1 MANPLELRR
10 RIRSVENTRQITR
23 AMQLVAASRMRR
35 AQDAADA
42 ARPYAQEVLGL
53 MQQLV
58 AATGDDL
65 LPPMLRTR
73 PVEHSAYV
81 VMTTN
86 RGLCGALNTNTVRQA
101 MEDVEESRAS
111 AEVSVIVI
119 GRRGRVALARLV
131 PMIAAFT
138 DISDRPTAADILP
151 IARMVMDGYLAGD
164 FDEVQIV
171 YPEFVNTL
179 TQRPTS
185 LRLLPVVLPEDTDPR
200 DADVI
205 FEPDPATVLEALVPR
220 FIETV
225 LYETLLEL
233 TASEHSARMVAMRAA
248 TDNASELIDALGLTY
263 NKLRQAKITSEII
276 DIASG
281 ANALAQRV

>member
-35 AQDAADA
+35 AQEAADA
-42 ARPYAQEVLGL
+42 ARPYAREVLE
-53 MQQLV
+53 MMHQLV

-65 LPPMLRTR
+65 LPPLLRAR
-73 PVEHSAYV
+73 PVERSAYV

-86 RGLCGALNTNTVRQA
+86 RGLCGALNSNVVRRA
-101 MEDVEESRAS
+101 MEDIEPVRAS

-119 GRRGRVALARLV
+119 GRRGRIALARLV
-131 PMIAAFT
+131 PMLAAFT
-138 DISDRPTAADILP
+138 DISDRPTSADIVP
-151 IARMVMDGYLAGD
+151 IARMVIDGYLAGD
-164 FDEVQIV
+164 FDEVQLV

-179 TQRPTS
+179 TQRPTAV
-185 LRLLPVVLPEDTDPR
+185 RLLPVVLPEDTDPR

-205 FEPDPATVLEALVPR
+205 FEPDPASVLEALVPR
-220 FIETV
+220 FIETE
-225 LYETLLEL
+225 LYQSLLEL
-233 TASEHSARMVAMRAA
+233 TASEQSARMVAMRAA
-248 TDNASELIDALGLTY
+248 TENASDLIDALGLTY

-281 ANALAQRV
+281 ANALAQRA

>member
-58 AATGDDL
+58 AATGEDL

-138 DISDRPTAADILP
+138 DISDRPTAADIIP

-179 TQRPTS
+179 TQRPKS
-185 LRLLPVVLPEDTDPR
+185 LRLLPVVLPQESDPR

-248 TDNASELIDALGLTY
+248 TENASELIDALGLTY

>member
-53 MQQLV
+53 MHQLV
-58 AATGDDL
+58 AATGEDL

-138 DISDRPTAADILP
+138 DISDRPTAADIIP

-179 TQRPTS
+179 TQRPKS
-185 LRLLPVVLPEDTDPR
+185 LRLLPVVLPEESDPR

-205 FEPDPATVLEALVPR
+205 FEPDPASVLEALVPR

-248 TDNASELIDALGLTY
+248 TENASELIDALGLTY

>member
-10 RIRSVENTRQITR
+10 RIRSVDNTRQITR

-42 ARPYAQEVLGL
+42 ARPYAREILDL
-53 MQQLV
+53 MQELV
-58 AATGDDL
+58 SASGSEL
-65 LPPMLRTR
+65 LPPLLQAR
-73 PVEHSAYV
+73 PVEHVAYV

-86 RGLCGALNTNTVRQA
+86 RGLCGALNSNVVRLA
-101 MEDVEESRAS
+101 VEEIEEARLS
-111 AEVSVIVI
+111 AEVSLIVI
-119 GRRGRVALARLV
+119 GRRGRIALGHTV
-131 PMIAAFT
+131 PMLAAFT
-138 DISDRPTAADILP
+138 DITDRPMSTDILP
-151 IARMVMDGYLAGD
+151 IASMVINGYLAGD
-164 FDEVQIV
+164 FDEVQVV

-179 TQRPTS
+179 TQHPTTV
-185 LRLLPVVLPEDTDPR
+185 RLLPVVLPEDTNPR

-205 FEPDPATVLEALVPR
+205 FEPDPSTVLEALVPR
-220 FIETV
+220 FVETV
-225 LYETLLEL
+225 VYHSLLEL
-233 TASEHSARMVAMRAA
+233 TASEQSARMVAMRAA

-281 ANALAQRV
+281 ANALVQRA

>member
-35 AQDAADA
+35 AQEAADA
-42 ARPYAQEVLGL
+42 ARPYAREVLE
-53 MQQLV
+53 MMHQLV

-65 LPPMLRTR
+65 LPPLLRAR
-73 PVEHSAYV
+73 PVERSAYV

-86 RGLCGALNTNTVRQA
+86 RGLCGALNSNVVRRA
-101 MEDVEESRAS
+101 MEDIEPVRAS

-119 GRRGRVALARLV
+119 GRRGRIALARLV
-131 PMIAAFT
+131 PMLAAFT
-138 DISDRPTAADILP
+138 DISDRPTSADIVP
-151 IARMVMDGYLAGD
+151 IARMVIDGYLAGD
-164 FDEVQIV
+164 FDEVQLV

-179 TQRPTS
+179 TQRPTAV
-185 LRLLPVVLPEDTDPR
+185 RLLPVVLPEDTDPR

-205 FEPDPATVLEALVPR
+205 FEPDPASVLEALVPR
-220 FIETV
+220 YIETE
-225 LYETLLEL
+225 LYQSLLEL
-233 TASEHSARMVAMRAA
+233 TASEQSARMVAMRAA
-248 TDNASELIDALGLTY
+248 TENASELIDALGLTY

-281 ANALAQRV
+281 ANALAQRA

>member
-65 LPPMLRTR
+65 LPPLLRAR
-73 PVEHSAYV
+73 PVKHSAYV

-86 RGLCGALNTNTVRQA
+86 RGLCGALNTNVVRQA
-101 MEDVEESRAS
+101 MEDIEESRAS
-111 AEVSVIVI
+111 AEVSLIVI
-119 GRRGRVALARLV
+119 GRRGRTSMARLV
-131 PMIAAFT
+131 PMLAAFT
-138 DISDRPTAADILP
+138 DISDRPTAADITP
-151 IARMVMDGYLAGD
+151 IARLVMDGYLAGD
-164 FDEVQIV
+164 FDEVQVV

-179 TQRPTS
+179 TQRPTAV
-185 LRLLPVVLPEDTDPR
+185 RLLPVVLPENADPR

-205 FEPDPATVLEALVPR
+205 FEPDPASVLEALVPR
-220 FIETV
+220 FIETE
-225 LYETLLEL
+225 LYQSLIEL
-233 TASEHSARMVAMRAA
+233 TASEQSARMVAMRAA
-248 TDNASELIDALGLTY
+248 TENASELIDALGLTY

-281 ANALAQRV
+281 ANALAQRA

>member
-35 AQDAADA
+35 AQEAADA
-42 ARPYAQEVLGL
+42 ARPYAREVLE
-53 MQQLV
+53 MMHQLV

-65 LPPMLRTR
+65 LPPLLRAR
-73 PVEHSAYV
+73 PVERSAYV

-86 RGLCGALNTNTVRQA
+86 RGLCGALNSNVVRRA
-101 MEDVEESRAS
+101 MEDIEPVRAS

-119 GRRGRVALARLV
+119 GRRGRIALARLV
-131 PMIAAFT
+131 PMLAAFT
-138 DISDRPTAADILP
+138 DISDRPTSADIVP
-151 IARMVMDGYLAGD
+151 IARMVIDGYLAGD
-164 FDEVQIV
+164 FDEVQLV

-179 TQRPTS
+179 TQRPTAV
-185 LRLLPVVLPEDTDPR
+185 RLLPVVLPEDTDPR

-205 FEPDPATVLEALVPR
+205 FEPDPASVLEALVPR
-220 FIETV
+220 FIETE
-225 LYETLLEL
+225 LYQSLLEL
-233 TASEHSARMVAMRAA
+233 TASEQSARMVAMRAA
-248 TDNASELIDALGLTY
+248 TENASELIDALGLTY

-281 ANALAQRV
+281 ANALAQRA

>member
-1 MANPLELRR
+1 
-10 RIRSVENTRQITR
+10 
-23 AMQLVAASRMRR
+23 MQLVAASRMRR

-65 LPPMLRTR
+65 LPPMLQTR

-101 MEDVEESRAS
+101 MEDIEESRAS
-111 AEVSVIVI
+111 AEVSVVVI

-205 FEPDPATVLEALVPR
+205 FEPDPASVLEALVPR

>member
-73 PVEHSAYV
+73 PVKHSAYV

-111 AEVSVIVI
+111 AEVSVVVI

-138 DISDRPTAADILP
+138 DISDRPTAADIIP

-179 TQRPTS
+179 TQRPKS
-185 LRLLPVVLPEDTDPR
+185 LRLLPVVLPEESDPR

-205 FEPDPATVLEALVPR
+205 FEPDPASVLEALVPR

-248 TDNASELIDALGLTY
+248 TENASELIDALGLTY

>member
-42 ARPYAQEVLGL
+42 ARPYAREVLE
-53 MQQLV
+53 MMHQLV

-65 LPPMLRTR
+65 LPPLLRPR
-73 PVEHSAYV
+73 PVERSAYV

-86 RGLCGALNTNTVRQA
+86 RGLCGALNTNVVRRA
-101 MEDVEESRAS
+101 MEDIEPVRAS

-119 GRRGRVALARLV
+119 GRRGRTALARLV
-131 PMIAAFT
+131 PMLAAFT
-138 DISDRPTAADILP
+138 DISDRPTSADIVP
-151 IARMVMDGYLAGD
+151 IARMVIDGYLAGD
-164 FDEVQIV
+164 FDEVQLV

-185 LRLLPVVLPEDTDPR
+185 VRLLPVVLPEDAEPR

-205 FEPDPATVLEALVPR
+205 FEPDPASVLEALVPR
-220 FIETV
+220 FIETE
-225 LYETLLEL
+225 LYQSLLEL
-233 TASEHSARMVAMRAA
+233 TASEQSARMVAMRAA
-248 TDNASELIDALGLTY
+248 TENASELIDALGLTY

-281 ANALAQRV
+281 ANALAQRA

>member
-35 AQDAADA
+35 AQEAADA
-42 ARPYAQEVLGL
+42 ARPYAREVLE
-53 MQQLV
+53 MMHQLV

-65 LPPMLRTR
+65 LPPLLRAR
-73 PVEHSAYV
+73 PVERSAYV

-86 RGLCGALNTNTVRQA
+86 RGLCGALNSNVVRRA
-101 MEDVEESRAS
+101 MEDIEPVRAS

-119 GRRGRVALARLV
+119 GRRGRIALARLV
-131 PMIAAFT
+131 PMLAAFT
-138 DISDRPTAADILP
+138 AISDRPTSADIVP
-151 IARMVMDGYLAGD
+151 IARMVIDGYLAGD
-164 FDEVQIV
+164 FDEVQLV

-179 TQRPTS
+179 TQRPTAV
-185 LRLLPVVLPEDTDPR
+185 RLLPVVLPEDTDPR

-205 FEPDPATVLEALVPR
+205 FEPDPASVLEALVPR
-220 FIETV
+220 FIETE
-225 LYETLLEL
+225 LYQSLLEL
-233 TASEHSARMVAMRAA
+233 TASEQSARMVAMRAA
-248 TDNASELIDALGLTY
+248 TENASELIDALGLTY

-281 ANALAQRV
+281 ANALAQRA

>member
-65 LPPMLRTR
+65 LPPMLRAR
-73 PVEHSAYV
+73 PVKHSAYV

-101 MEDVEESRAS
+101 MDDIEESRAS
-111 AEVSVIVI
+111 AEVSVVVI

-138 DISDRPTAADILP
+138 DITDRPTAADIIP

-179 TQRPTS
+179 TQRPKS
-185 LRLLPVVLPEDTDPR
+185 LRLLPVVLPEESDPR

-205 FEPDPATVLEALVPR
+205 FEPDPASVLEALVPR

-248 TDNASELIDALGLTY
+248 TENASELIDALGLTY

>member
-42 ARPYAQEVLGL
+42 ARPYAREVLD
-53 MQQLV
+53 MMHQLV

-65 LPPMLRTR
+65 LPPLLRPR
-73 PVEHSAYV
+73 PVERSAYV

-86 RGLCGALNTNTVRQA
+86 RGLCGALNTNVVRRA
-101 MEDVEESRAS
+101 MEDIEPVRAS

-119 GRRGRVALARLV
+119 GRRGRTALARLV
-131 PMIAAFT
+131 PMLAAFT
-138 DISDRPTAADILP
+138 DISDRPTSADIVP
-151 IARMVMDGYLAGD
+151 IARMVIDGYLAGD
-164 FDEVQIV
+164 FDEVQLV

-185 LRLLPVVLPEDTDPR
+185 VRLLPVVLPEDAEPR

-205 FEPDPATVLEALVPR
+205 FEPDPASVLEALVPR
-220 FIETV
+220 YIETE
-225 LYETLLEL
+225 LYQSLLEL
-233 TASEHSARMVAMRAA
+233 TASEQSARMVAMRAA
-248 TDNASELIDALGLTY
+248 TENASELIDALGLTY

-281 ANALAQRV
+281 ANALAQRA

>member
-1 MANPLELRR
+1 
-10 RIRSVENTRQITR
+10 
-23 AMQLVAASRMRR
+23 
-35 AQDAADA
+35 
-42 ARPYAQEVLGL
+42 
-53 MQQLV
+53 
-58 AATGDDL
+58 
-65 LPPMLRTR
+65 
-73 PVEHSAYV
+73 
-81 VMTTN
+81 MTTN
-86 RGLCGALNTNTVRQA
+86 RGLCGALNTNVVRQA
-101 MEDVEESRAS
+101 MEDIEESRAS

-138 DISDRPTAADILP
+138 DISDRPTAADIIP

-179 TQRPTS
+179 TQRPKS
-185 LRLLPVVLPEDTDPR
+185 LRLLPVVLPEDADPR

-205 FEPDPATVLEALVPR
+205 FEPDPASVLEALVPR

-248 TDNASELIDALGLTY
+248 TENASELIDALGLTY

>member
-65 LPPMLRTR
+65 LPPMLRAR
-73 PVEHSAYV
+73 PVKHSAYV

-101 MEDVEESRAS
+101 MDDIEESRAS
-111 AEVSVIVI
+111 AEVSVVVI

-131 PMIAAFT
+131 PMIAA
-138 DISDRPTAADILP
+138 SPTLRTGP
-151 IARMVMDGYLAGD
+151 
-164 FDEVQIV
+164 
-171 YPEFVNTL
+171 
-179 TQRPTS
+179 QRRTS
-185 LRLLPVVLPEDTDPR
+185 SPSP
-200 DADVI
+200 
-205 FEPDPATVLEALVPR
+205 
-220 FIETV
+220 
-225 LYETLLEL
+225 
-233 TASEHSARMVAMRAA
+233 
-248 TDNASELIDALGLTY
+248 GW
-263 NKLRQAKITSEII
+263 
-276 DIASG
+276 
-281 ANALAQRV
+281 

>member
-1 MANPLELRR
+1 MPNPLELRR

-42 ARPYAQEVLGL
+42 ARPYAREIREL
-53 MQQLV
+53 MRQLIR
-58 AATGDDL
+58 ATATEL
-65 LPPMLRTR
+65 LPPLLRSR
-73 PVEHSAYV
+73 PVHRSAYV

-86 RGLCGALNTNTVRQA
+86 RGLCGALNSNVIRVAAEQLEA
-101 MEDVEESRAS
+101 AS
-111 AEVSVIVI
+111 AGSEVSLVVV
-119 GRRGRVALARLV
+119 GRRGRIALRGTAPVL
-131 PMIAAFT
+131 AAFT
-138 DISDRPTAADILP
+138 DISDRPTSADIGP
-151 IARMVMDGYLAGD
+151 VARIVIDGYLAGD
-164 FDEVQIV
+164 FDEVHVV

-185 LRLLPVVLPEDTDPR
+185 VRLLPVVLPEDIDSR

-205 FEPDPATVLEALVPR
+205 FEPSPEIVLEALVPR
-220 FIETV
+220 FVETV
-225 LYETLLEL
+225 LYQSLLEL
-233 TASEHSARMVAMRAA
+233 TASEQSARMVAMRAA
-248 TDNASELIDALGLTY
+248 TDNASELIDALGLAY

-281 ANALAQRV
+281 ANALAQRA

>member
-35 AQDAADA
+35 AQEAADA
-42 ARPYAQEVLGL
+42 ARPYAREVLE
-53 MQQLV
+53 MMHQLV

-65 LPPMLRTR
+65 LPPLLRAR
-73 PVEHSAYV
+73 PVERSAYV

-86 RGLCGALNTNTVRQA
+86 RGLCGALNSNVIRRA
-101 MEDVEESRAS
+101 MEEIEPVRAS

-119 GRRGRVALARLV
+119 GRRGRIALARLV
-131 PMIAAFT
+131 PMLAAFT
-138 DISDRPTAADILP
+138 DISDRPTSADIVP
-151 IARMVMDGYLAGD
+151 IARMVIDGYLAGD
-164 FDEVQIV
+164 FDEVQLV

-179 TQRPTS
+179 TQRPTAV
-185 LRLLPVVLPEDTDPR
+185 RLLPVVLPEDTDPR

-205 FEPDPATVLEALVPR
+205 FEPDPASVLEALVPR
-220 FIETV
+220 YIETE
-225 LYETLLEL
+225 LYQSLLEL
-233 TASEHSARMVAMRAA
+233 TASEQSARMVAMRAA
-248 TDNASELIDALGLTY
+248 TENASELIDALGLTY

-281 ANALAQRV
+281 ANALAQRA

>member
-35 AQDAADA
+35 AQAAADA
-42 ARPYAQEVLGL
+42 ARPYAREVLE
-53 MQQLV
+53 MMHQLV

-65 LPPMLRTR
+65 LPPLLRAR
-73 PVEHSAYV
+73 PVERSAYV

-86 RGLCGALNTNTVRQA
+86 RGLCGALNSNVVRRA
-101 MEDVEESRAS
+101 MEDIEPVRAS

-119 GRRGRVALARLV
+119 GRRGRIALARLV
-131 PMIAAFT
+131 PMLAAFT
-138 DISDRPTAADILP
+138 DISDRPTSADIVP
-151 IARMVMDGYLAGD
+151 IARMVIDGYLAGD
-164 FDEVQIV
+164 FDEVQLV

-179 TQRPTS
+179 TQRPTAV
-185 LRLLPVVLPEDTDPR
+185 RLLPVVLPEDTDPR

-205 FEPDPATVLEALVPR
+205 FEPDPASVLEALVPR
-220 FIETV
+220 FIETE
-225 LYETLLEL
+225 LYQSLLEL
-233 TASEHSARMVAMRAA
+233 TASEQSARMVAMRAA
-248 TDNASELIDALGLTY
+248 TENASELIDALGLTY

-281 ANALAQRV
+281 ANALAQRA

>member
-65 LPPMLRTR
+65 LPPMLQTR

-86 RGLCGALNTNTVRQA
+86 RGLCGALNTNVVRQA
-101 MEDVEESRAS
+101 IEDIEESRAS
-111 AEVSVIVI
+111 AEVSLIVI
-119 GRRGRVALARLV
+119 GRRGRTSLARLV
-131 PMIAAFT
+131 PMLAAFT
-138 DISDRPTAADILP
+138 DISDRPTAADITP
-151 IARMVMDGYLAGD
+151 IARLVMDGYLAGD
-164 FDEVQIV
+164 FDEVQVV

-185 LRLLPVVLPEDTDPR
+185 LRLLPVVLPEDSDPR

-281 ANALAQRV
+281 ANALAQRA

>member
-65 LPPMLRTR
+65 LPPMLRAR

-86 RGLCGALNTNTVRQA
+86 RGLCGALNTNVVRQA
-101 MEDVEESRAS
+101 MEDIEESRAS

-119 GRRGRVALARLV
+119 RWRGWCPCWRPSPTFQTVRHR
-131 PMIAAFT
+131 P
-138 DISDRPTAADILP
+138 ISPP
-151 IARMVMDGYLAGD
+151 SPG
-164 FDEVQIV
+164 
-171 YPEFVNTL
+171 
-179 TQRPTS
+179 S
-185 LRLLPVVLPEDTDPR
+185 
-200 DADVI
+200 
-205 FEPDPATVLEALVPR
+205 
-220 FIETV
+220 
-225 LYETLLEL
+225 
-233 TASEHSARMVAMRAA
+233 
-248 TDNASELIDALGLTY
+248 
-263 NKLRQAKITSEII
+263 
-276 DIASG
+276 
-281 ANALAQRV
+281 

>member
-53 MQQLV
+53 MHQLV
-58 AATGDDL
+58 AATGEDL

-138 DISDRPTAADILP
+138 DISDRPTAADIIP

-179 TQRPTS
+179 TQRPKS
-185 LRLLPVVLPEDTDPR
+185 LRLLPVVLPQEADPR

-248 TDNASELIDALGLTY
+248 TENASELIDALGLTY

>member
-65 LPPMLRTR
+65 LPPMLRAR
-73 PVEHSAYV
+73 PVKHSAYV

-101 MEDVEESRAS
+101 MDDIEESRAS
-111 AEVSVIVI
+111 AEVSVVVI

-138 DISDRPTAADILP
+138 DITDRPTAADIIP

-179 TQRPTS
+179 TQRPKS
-185 LRLLPVVLPEDTDPR
+185 LRLLPVVLPQESDPR

-205 FEPDPATVLEALVPR
+205 FEPDPASVLEALVPR

>member
-1 MANPLELRR
+1 MKS
-10 RIRSVENTRQITR
+10 RSCTR
-23 AMQLVAASRMRR
+23 
-35 AQDAADA
+35 
-42 ARPYAQEVLGL
+42 
-53 MQQLV
+53 
-58 AATGDDL
+58 
-65 LPPMLRTR
+65 
-73 PVEHSAYV
+73 
-81 VMTTN
+81 
-86 RGLCGALNTNTVRQA
+86 
-101 MEDVEESRAS
+101 
-111 AEVSVIVI
+111 
-119 GRRGRVALARLV
+119 
-131 PMIAAFT
+131 
-138 DISDRPTAADILP
+138 
-151 IARMVMDGYLAGD
+151 
-164 FDEVQIV
+164 
-171 YPEFVNTL
+171 EFVNTL

>member
-65 LPPMLRTR
+65 LPPMLRAR

-101 MEDVEESRAS
+101 MDDIEESRAS
-111 AEVSVIVI
+111 AEVSVVVI

-138 DISDRPTAADILP
+138 DISDRPTAADIIP

-179 TQRPTS
+179 TQRPKS
-185 LRLLPVVLPEDTDPR
+185 LRLLPVVLPQEADPR

-248 TDNASELIDALGLTY
+248 TENASELIDALGLTY